1 MNVKNNVI
9 TNYVKES
16 FAELSKV
23 TWPTKNQAV
32 KLTIIV
38 LVFCLI
44 MAILIGAVDLG
55 FNKLY
60 EMLLDFKTGGL
71 PITQ

>member
-1 MNVKNNVI
+1 MSIKQNRL

-16 FAELSKV
+16 LSEFSKV

-32 KLTIIV
+32 KLTAIV

-44 MAILIGAVDLG
+44 MAVLLGAVDLG
-55 FNKLY
+55 FTKLY
-60 EMLLDFKTGGL
+60 ELLLDYKTGG
-71 PITQ
+71 IIVTQ